1 MKLIVIEIGLFIFLL
16 LTLIYLFKYRKDK
29 YVFSKYIVTLLSLGF
44 LTMAVFAAIVDD
56 IQFVA
61 IGITMFGYF
70 LGYFYE

>member
-1 MKLIVIEIGLFIFLL
+1 MNFVIKLSIFIFLL
-16 LTLIYLFKYRKDK
+16 FTLIYLFKYRKEK

-44 LTMAVFAAIVDD
+44 LAIAVVAAIADD

>member
-1 MKLIVIEIGLFIFLL
+1 MNFVIKLSIFIFLL

-29 YVFSKYIVTLLSLGF
+29 YVFSKYIVILLSLGF
-44 LTMAVFAAIVDD
+44 LAIAVVAAIVDD